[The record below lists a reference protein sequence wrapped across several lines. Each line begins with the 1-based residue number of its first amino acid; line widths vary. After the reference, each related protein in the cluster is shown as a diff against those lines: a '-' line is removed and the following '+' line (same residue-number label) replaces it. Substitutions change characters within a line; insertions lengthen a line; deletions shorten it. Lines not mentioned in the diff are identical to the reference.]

1 VDVVDSEFSVLIT
14 EIKNTNDLQAIMRA
28 HRSFVSNILRLA
40 MVDNS
45 AVQECIDRILS
56 ICLRFVSLCWYL
68 EQQTTNKNNDNNKL
82 KRNNNNDNEE
92 KDLLKEELDL
102 IYKDFISNT
111 SYLFQI
117 MRKVENRGFMFRL
130 DFNSY
135 LSTLFF
141 NNDQQITTIS
151 K

>member
-1 VDVVDSEFSVLIT
+1 
-14 EIKNTNDLQAIMRA
+14 MRA
-28 HRSFVSNILRLA
+28 HRSFISNVLRLA
-40 MVDNS
+40 MVDNA

-68 EQQTTNKNNDNNKL
+68 EQQTTITNVVNDSKYKL
-82 KRNNNNDNEE
+82 KSNNNDDE

-141 NNDQQITTIS
+141 NNDQQIIIT